1 MLFFTLLVAVIVV
14 IASSSKIFEEDYRRP
29 AVTQQMVDQ
38 INVSETQQSSLSSS
52 LFMNLGH
59 EIHLESRYPSQIR

>member
-38 INVSETQQSSLSSS
+38 INVSFEPDL
-52 LFMNLGH
+52 LF
-59 EIHLESRYPSQIR
+59 YPPYL